1 MSMGNEIK
9 ELTAKVEELE
19 GVVSEQAT
27 AIEGYEA
34 TIEAAAQLDN
44 DKAEAT
50 IEAAQAHEEQV
61 KGLEAELQEAQ
72 EALAGALEV
81 NDGLIEDAEAAE
93 EKVTLAEAAVEEAQ
107 AAVVAKDAKLEN
119 PAIKDASAEGEDEA
133 ADLDVDEPK
142 NILEEYNAIADPAQ
156 KQSFWRE
163 NKQALREADV
173 AARKEAKEKE

>member
-1 MSMGNEIK
+1 MGNEIK

-44 DKAEAT
+44 DKAEAA
-50 IEAAQAHEEQV
+50 IKVAQAHEEQV

-81 NDGLIEDAEAAE
+81 NDGLIADAEEAE

-142 NILEEYNAIADPAQ
+142 GILEEYDAIADPAE
-156 KQSFWRE
+156 KQAFWRK
-163 NKQALREADV
+163 NKKDIAKAGH
-173 AARKEAKEKE
+173 AAAKAAKEKE